1 MITRSLEGH
10 DFKTRA
16 EDGNLYIEGYFSVFN
31 SRYDLW
37 EGAYETIDV
46 GAFDLATDTD
56 VRALADHD
64 TRIVLGRTT
73 AGTLTL
79 RVDERGLWGSILVN
93 QADTEAMNLYER
105 VKRGD
110 VNQCS
115 FGFDVLD
122 SVFEREGGFDV
133 WHIRRVKLYEVS
145 VVTFPAYTD
154 TSAQA
159 RKSED
164 EHILRCK
171 AEVEEIKKRAIEA
184 WRESARE
191 KLKGAM

>member
-10 DFKTRA
+10 DFKTRS

-46 GAFDLATDTD
+46 GAFDLAADTD

-79 RVDERGLWGSILVN
+79 RVDERGLWGSILIN

-115 FGFDVLD
+115 FGFDVLESEVD
-122 SVFEREGGFDV
+122 TVGGVSV

-164 EHILRCK
+164 DHILRCK